1 MSPMVKSFSSFFHS
15 FIRNAVLFL
24 KDAIR
29 STRLAFMTQNR
40 SPDMDTATPKGSRLS
55 SVAAATRVLKCFSEF
70 EPEIGISTLSKRLS
84 LAKSTVHRLA
94 TTLTSE
100 GMLEQNP
107 ETGKYRLGINLFIL
121 GALVRRRLDVSNLS
135 QPFLTALR
143 EQCGETVHLAVLNET
158 NILYLYN
165 LESREAIRMKSYI
178 GTMKPAFCTSEGRA
192 IVSFAGNDLI
202 NSILKSPLQ
211 KRTEGT
217 VTEPA
222 QLHKMFSDVRNL
234 GYAIDDEESES
245 GMRGIAAPLR
255 DSGGRVI
262 AAIGIGGPS
271 QRLTLKKLRG
281 LAPLLLNTA
290 NAISAQLGYRA

>member
-1 MSPMVKSFSSFFHS
+1 MDAEKS
-15 FIRNAVLFL
+15 
-24 KDAIR
+24 
-29 STRLAFMTQNR
+29 
-40 SPDMDTATPKGSRLS
+40 KGSRLS
-55 SVAAATRVLKCFSEF
+55 SVAAAARVLKCFSEF

-94 TTLTSE
+94 TTLTAE
-100 GMLEQNP
+100 GMLDQNP

-158 NILYLYN
+158 SVLYLYN

-192 IVSFAGNDLI
+192 IVAFGGNDLI
-202 NSILKSPLQ
+202 NRILKSPLQ

-217 VTEPA
+217 VIDPIE
-222 QLHKMFSDVRNL
+222 LHKTFTDVRAL
-234 GYAIDDEESES
+234 GYAIDDEESET

-255 DSGGRVI
+255 DSAGGVV

-281 LAPLLLNTA
+281 LSPLLINTA

>member
-1 MSPMVKSFSSFFHS
+1 METDQS
-15 FIRNAVLFL
+15 
-24 KDAIR
+24 
-29 STRLAFMTQNR
+29 
-40 SPDMDTATPKGSRLS
+40 KGSRLS
-55 SVAAATRVLKCFSEF
+55 SVAAAMRVLKCFSEF
-70 EPEIGISTLSKRLS
+70 EPEIGISVLSKRLS

-94 TTLTSE
+94 TTLTAE

-107 ETGKYRLGINLFIL
+107 ATGKYRLGINLFVL

-135 QPFLTALR
+135 QPFLTLLR

-192 IVSFAGNDLI
+192 IVAFSGNDFI
-202 NSILKSPLQ
+202 NRVLKSPLQ
-211 KRTEGT
+211 KRTDKT
-217 VTEPA
+217 ALDPSM
-222 QLHKMFSDVRNL
+222 LHKAFTDVRNL
-234 GYAIDDEESES
+234 GYAVDDEESET

-255 DSGGRVI
+255 DNSGQVV

-271 QRLTLKKLRG
+271 QRLTLKKLRA

-290 NAISAQLGYRA
+290 GAISAQLGYRD